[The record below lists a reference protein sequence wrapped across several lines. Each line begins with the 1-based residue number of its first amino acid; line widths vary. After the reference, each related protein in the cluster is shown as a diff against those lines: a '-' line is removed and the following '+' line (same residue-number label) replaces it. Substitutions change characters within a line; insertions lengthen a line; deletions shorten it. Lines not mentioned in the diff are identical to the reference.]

1 MIPIDHRLAILLLDQ
16 WQLNHQLILDLMLIN
31 LYEPNPRPI
40 QNRLPRRTRTKI
52 KKKTNTDTS
61 NLSWMSSAHSQS
73 SLPSQPS
80 KVSSGDHPPRS
91 YSPLAKTTASAAN
104 ASLTKTT
111 ASASKAPTV
120 PQSSSHYYT
129 SSEDESKSSDSTP
142 EVITSSLQ
150 QDTLFK
156 QAKVL
161 MVKVNDE
168 GVNIAEFQAYL
179 GKCSFVPLDKSCFQS
194 QSNPRNYKVIC
205 ICGAPNRGKSSADKG
220 LARFFKTT
228 NVTTVSNKYF
238 KWACEERN
246 FTLLHWSN
254 GGFRAGND
262 IDFSKMHQSI
272 TSVLYSTPG
281 NHLVV
286 LEGHRVFE
294 NQAIM
299 DMADFL
305 PPLRQPYDPAKL
317 PNNLWSYTVNVSPR
331 FFLQC

>member
-1 MIPIDHRLAILLLDQ
+1 
-16 WQLNHQLILDLMLIN
+16 
-31 LYEPNPRPI
+31 
-40 QNRLPRRTRTKI
+40 
-52 KKKTNTDTS
+52 
-61 NLSWMSSAHSQS
+61 
-73 SLPSQPS
+73 
-80 KVSSGDHPPRS
+80 
-91 YSPLAKTTASAAN
+91 
-104 ASLTKTT
+104 
-111 ASASKAPTV
+111 
-120 PQSSSHYYT
+120 
-129 SSEDESKSSDSTP
+129 
-142 EVITSSLQ
+142 
-150 QDTLFK
+150 
-156 QAKVL
+156 